1 MKDLAERAVAGDD
14 RAVARLITYAE
25 NGHPDL
31 HEAMRAIHC
40 HGGKAQV
47 IGITGVMGA
56 GKSTLVSE
64 IALEYR
70 KRGKKVGIIAIDPTS
85 PFSGGALLGDRIR
98 MSRLTID
105 PGIFIRSMGTRGMLG
120 GLTGAVYD
128 VMEILDASGKDV
140 IIVETVG
147 VGQAEVD
154 IIKIAD
160 TTLVVIVPGL
170 GDSVQAIKAGLME
183 IADIFVVNKADTPGI
198 ERTMAEIESMIDL
211 GYRPG
216 MRKTPVM
223 ATSARECRGIIEL
236 VDSIQEHRFFLE
248 SSGSLPDY
256 LRKRYEAEIV
266 EIIHKRLMTMI
277 FDEKVFKEKV
287 KGLISRI
294 ETKETDPYSA
304 AEEILAE
311 LLK

>member
-1 MKDLAERAVAGDD
+1 MKDLAERAVNGDD

-25 NGHPDL
+25 NCHPDL
-31 HEAMRAIHC
+31 YEAMGIIHR

-56 GKSTLVSE
+56 GKSTLIAE

-70 KRGKKVGIIAIDPTS
+70 KRGKTVGIIAIDPTS

-98 MSRLTID
+98 MSRLTMD
-105 PGIFIRSMGTRGMLG
+105 PGVFIRSMGTRGMLG

-128 VMEILDASGKDV
+128 VMEIMDASGKDV
-140 IIVETVG
+140 VIVETVG

-160 TTLVVIVPGL
+160 TTLVVLVPGL

-183 IADIFVVNKADTPGI
+183 IADIFVVNKADVPGI

-211 GYRPG
+211 GHRPG

-223 ATSARECRGIIEL
+223 AAAAKEGRGITEL
-236 VDSIQEHRFFLE
+236 VNAIGEHREFIE
-248 SSGSLPDY
+248 GALPDRR
-256 LRKRYEAEIV
+256 RKRYEAELV
-266 EIIHKRLMTMI
+266 EIIRKRLMTMV
-277 FDEKVFKEKV
+277 FDEKVFREKV
-287 KGLISRI
+287 ESLIGRI
-294 ETKETDPYSA
+294 EGKETDPYSA
-304 AEEILAE
+304 AEEILSG